1 MDLGLAGKVAL
12 VSGGTA
18 GIGLA
23 TARALLIEGASVAV
37 CGRDPARLAA
47 ARAHLTAIAEKLFA
61 TDAADAPD
69 STGNPAAAGDSG
81 TPAGSG
87 GAGADRVAADQVDI
101 RDGAAVAGWVART
114 ADRFGGVNVV
124 VANGG
129 GPPAGGTGDHDV
141 AGYRDALELALLAP
155 IGVVRA
161 ALPYLRRAGW
171 GRVLLVASET
181 VRQPIPEYALSNITR
196 PGLVGYAKSL
206 VRELGPAGITVNVL
220 APGYTATDP
229 VLSILD
235 SSDVDSSDVD
245 SALAAL
251 SNRVGIPLGRI
262 ARPDEIAAV
271 AAFLASERAGFVT
284 GTVQVV
290 DGGRALGT

>member
-23 TARALLIEGASVAV
+23 TARALLVEGASVAV

-47 ARAHLTAIAEKLFA
+47 AHAHLTAIAGKLF
-61 TDAADAPD
+61 D
-69 STGNPAAAGDSG
+69 
-81 TPAGSG
+81 G
-87 GAGADRVAADQVDI
+87 GERVAADQVDI
-101 RDGAAVAGWVART
+101 RDGDAVAGWVART
-114 ADRFGGVNVV
+114 AERFGGVNVV

-129 GPPAGGTGDHDV
+129 GPPAGGTGDYDL

-161 ALPYLRRAGW
+161 ALPYLRLAGW

-251 SNRVGIPLGRI
+251 AARVGIPLGRI